1 MGQGAGGR
9 VPLADPLPCRTSGSG
24 ASLRQKCL
32 CAGRHAR
39 LTDQLHCRICRAA
52 SLPDQSCFLRI
63 SRINRATHTP
73 VTVAS
78 SALVDTPDF
87 RQRRIP
93 VRWNCCWEE
102 QHSRPAD
109 QLHCRICRAASL
121 PRRDMVDCSVLPIAA
136 HPQAIPG
143 SHRPHWWMPRT
154 SGRAAALPAEVPWRG
169 GGGRSCPAI
178 LLPHRRARLIVRHAC
193 AGAFP
198 SLHPPRPGRTSPPS
212 TGQAARPA
220 LPMLHPVQSKA
231 RQAHCPPREGAAP
244 RQFSA
249 DTWIRSS
256 TRRGLPPS
264 AMNWS
269 MAACSSSWNS
279 SRHSPFSMM

>member
-1 MGQGAGGR
+1 MPVRPGMGPGGWDRVPGGGR

-73 VTVAS
+73 VTVTS

-109 QLHCRICRAASL
+109 HAPAGCGDSPAR
-121 PRRDMVDCSVLPIAA
+121 VLPSAGCATLLPCHAA
-136 HPQAIPG
+136 IQR

-154 SGRAAALPAEVPWRG
+154 SGRAAAPPAEVPWRG
-169 GGGRSCPAI
+169 GGVP
-178 LLPHRRARLIVRHAC
+178 
-193 AGAFP
+193 
-198 SLHPPRPGRTSPPS
+198 
-212 TGQAARPA
+212 ARPYCHHTGVPA
-220 LPMLHPVQSKA
+220 
-231 RQAHCPPREGAAP
+231 
-244 RQFSA
+244 
-249 DTWIRSS
+249 
-256 TRRGLPPS
+256 
-264 AMNWS
+264 
-269 MAACSSSWNS
+269 
-279 SRHSPFSMM
+279 